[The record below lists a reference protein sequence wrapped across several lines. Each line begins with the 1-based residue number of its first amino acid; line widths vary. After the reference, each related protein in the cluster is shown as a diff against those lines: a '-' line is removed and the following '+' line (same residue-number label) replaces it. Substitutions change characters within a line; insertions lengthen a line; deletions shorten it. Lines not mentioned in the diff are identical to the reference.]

1 MEIKEALSQ
10 IRQVSSVLEA
20 FKSLDEIL
28 TLAELSQEQI
38 ENLEKTKESLQ
49 GLIVSK
55 GDDLS
60 RLEENYR
67 VQYEKLTSDFDKAKE
82 EKKRALKELRDT
94 SQKEF
99 DAIQISSNAKI
110 EELNVKVRGL
120 SSNVDVL
127 STLIEEKQKLLASLN
142 KSIEEIKA
150 RLVN

>member
-150 RLVN
+150 RLR

>member
-20 FKSLDEIL
+20 FRSLDEIL

-67 VQYEKLTSDFDKAKE
+67 LQYEKLTSDFDKAKE

-150 RLVN
+150 RLR